1 MDLQGRSINDFEL
14 KGKKYPL
21 AYGKTASNNC
31 TEELAR

>member
-1 MDLQGRSINDFEL
+1 MQGRSINDFDLE
-14 KGKKYPL
+14 GKKYPL